1 MATMI
6 AHGMRMP
13 PSAEDWQDVED
24 RHAKADQD
32 RIRDLQQREPTDSSM
47 KVIEKISE

>member
-13 PSAEDWQDVED
+13 PVP
-24 RHAKADQD
+24 
-32 RIRDLQQREPTDSSM
+32 RIGRMSKIATQKPIKIAFGICSSEKPTASSM